1 MALENTINQDIKA
14 AMLAKNEARLRGL
27 RAIKSALLLA
37 KTEKGASET
46 LTEETEV
53 KVLQK
58 LVKQRKES
66 AEIYLQQNRQDLYQ
80 IEKEE
85 QDVIE
90 EYLPKQLSKEEIIVE
105 VQHVVQEVGATSIK
119 DMGKVIGQVNQRLA
133 GKADGKTIAEVVKEQ
148 LSAL

>member
-14 AMLAKNEARLRGL
+14 AMLAKDEARLRGL

-37 KTEKGASET
+37 KTEKGATET

-90 EYLPKQLSKEEIIVE
+90 EYLPKQLSREEIVAE
-105 VQHVVQEVGATSIK
+105 VQRVIQGVGATSVK
-119 DMGKVIGQVNQRLA
+119 DMGKVMGLINQRLA